1 MGTLLKK
8 INCFLFLLGTLNAQ
22 YVNTDWKVHDIGNIF
37 QVQTN
42 LWGQGYCHVMSIG
55 PRNKPMTSYPK
66 GSRNQYT
73 RWDENNG
80 VEPIIG
86 ARVNSPN
93 STPRVS
99 SGGHENGYDFYATS
113 EPWDTIWVVNRN
125 EIVDIPT
132 GKFFNVILKQ
142 NKAPFGIEYVGE
154 FDYTDLEGNILRTG
168 IMKWAFVK

>member
-55 PRNKPMTSYPK
+55 PRNKPMPSYPK

-99 SGGHENGYDFYATS
+99 SGGHET
-113 EPWDTIWVVNRN
+113 DTIFMLHLNHG
-125 EIVDIPT
+125 T
-132 GKFFNVILKQ
+132 QYGSL
-142 NKAPFGIEYVGE
+142 IE
-154 FDYTDLEGNILRTG
+154 
-168 IMKWAFVK
+168 MKLSIFLIG